1 MPLKLS
7 QQHERKRKHW
17 RREKG
22 KKKTNMNRA
31 LKVVMHTNYKFG
43 LKGNPLLIQLYLM
56 YQYTVIASLLLYCES
71 QKGLVRVLWHISAYN
86 STAEMSEK
94 IMKLVLYSCWL
105 FEVQFYSYS
114 CTYPAAVLSSDETS
128 ISVPFFPWKLHFLWI
143 HIQDGVKK
151 KSLFLTRIDSQ
162 TVQSFLLYYYGREAK
177 KSIWTFDHLQWSSQ
191 FR

>member
-94 IMKLVLYSCWL
+94 IMKLVLCSCWL

-114 CTYPAAVLSSDETS
+114 LLVHFPSSSLIFWWNFYFCAIFSLKTSLSMDPYSRWSKKEK
-128 ISVPFFPWKLHFLWI
+128 PFSYKDRLSNRSKL
-143 HIQDGVKK
+143 
-151 KSLFLTRIDSQ
+151 ST
-162 TVQSFLLYYYGREAK
+162 LLLR
-177 KSIWTFDHLQWSSQ
+177 
-191 FR
+191 